1 MMMRR
6 LVSSPDAVGNLTFQ
20 DTNIP
25 DPNSNECLIRV
36 KAFSMNRGELK
47 RAQNYPPGTPI
58 GWDVVGIVE
67 QTAQDGS
74 GPPTGTRIV
83 AFSIRLEGWAEY
95 VTIPTHFLTVIP
107 QSVSDTDA
115 ATLPVAGLTAL
126 YAVEKGSRLLGSRV
140 LITGATGGV
149 GPFAM
154 QIAKLK
160 GATVVAQIRKP
171 EQEAFVRNY
180 GADEVVITET
190 GQAADRFAPYRL
202 IVDGVGGELVG
213 NLITFLAKGGTCV
226 CYGSSS
232 GNEVKLS
239 LTDFYFKNGGQHT
252 LYGFTLYT
260 EVELESASSGLAR
273 LLTLLEQGRLKTHID
288 RETSWREAGVT
299 AADLIGRKFSGKAV
313 LQVD

>member
-1 MMMRR
+1 MRR

-20 DTNIP
+20 DTEVP
-25 DPNSNECLIRV
+25 TPKANECLIRV

-47 RAQNYPPGTPI
+47 RSQNDPLGTPI
-58 GWDVVGIVE
+58 GWDTVGVVE

-74 GPPTGTRIV
+74 GPPTGTEIV
-83 AFSIRLEGWAEY
+83 ALSIRSEGWAEY
-95 VTIPTHFLTVIP
+95 VAISARFLAIIP
-107 QSVSDTDA
+107 QGVSHTDA

-149 GPFAM
+149 GLFAM
-154 QIAKLK
+154 QLAQMM
-160 GATVVAQIRKP
+160 GASVIAQIRQP
-171 EQEAFVRNY
+171 AQEAFVRDY
-180 GADEVVITET
+180 GADEVVVTET
-190 GQAADRFAPYRL
+190 GQEAKQFAPYRL

-213 NLITFLAKGGTCV
+213 KLTAFLAQGGTCV

-232 GNEVKLS
+232 GNEMKLS
-239 LTDFYFKNGGQHT
+239 LADFYSENGGQRT

-273 LLTLLEQGRLKTHID
+273 LLSLVEQGRLKTHID
-288 RETSWREAGVT
+288 RAVSWREADVT
-299 AADLIGRKFSGKAV
+299 SADLIGRRFSGKAV
-313 LQVD
+313 LHVD